1 MMMRDDFHDR
11 LDDLLSRWHHW
22 AKGYIPVPTCGADP
36 MFRNAK
42 SSKSWDS
49 TAEVVEDELTN
60 SQMKSVDFHVS
71 EMKDPHR
78 SAIYI
83 HARNCYTGRN
93 VWLSPRLP
101 KDPMERARI
110 LVDAKAIIIGK
121 LLSAGVM

>member
-1 MMMRDDFHDR
+1 MMQNDSHAI

-36 MFRNAK
+36 MFRDAK
-42 SSKSWDS
+42 SPHSSHS
-49 TAEVVEDELTN
+49 AYEVTDAKVESDR
-60 SQMKSVDFHVS
+60 MKSVDFHVS

-101 KDPMERARI
+101 TDPLERARI
-110 LVDAKAIIIGK
+110 LGEAKSMLIGK

>member
-1 MMMRDDFHDR
+1 MKRDYTQAEH
-11 LDDLLSRWHHW
+11 LDSILAEWHHW
-22 AKGYIPVPTCGADP
+22 AKGYMPIPTCGADP

-42 SSKSWDS
+42 TPKGWDS
-49 TAEVVEDELTN
+49 TSDVVDDEITN
-60 SQMKSVDFHVS
+60 SQMKTIDFHVG

-101 KDPMERARI
+101 KDPLERAQI
-110 LVDAKAIIIGK
+110 LGDAKAILIGK
-121 LLSAGVM
+121 LLSAGIL